1 VPKTG
6 DVVVSGCSSTLTR
19 FRECGDCVMYGDDEP
34 GARLPNEWDL
44 VCLSADMGRVDDDD
58 SGRWRW
64 GR

>member
-1 VPKTG
+1 
-6 DVVVSGCSSTLTR
+6 
-19 FRECGDCVMYGDDEP
+19 MYGDDEP
-34 GARLPNEWDL
+34 VARLPNEWGL